1 LSFPGIIGHDR
12 VKDLLAQAVSRGRL
26 PPALLFSGPEGVG
39 KRTLALAVGQAAVC
53 EDPQG
58 EACGRCSCCRRVARS
73 MRELPERRRQAEG
86 NTREPTLHNHRLHPD
101 LILVEPSRFTA
112 EGKLRVKEEIK
123 IDQVRDLV
131 REVSGSP
138 FEGRARAFVVDHAH
152 AINEQAANALL
163 KSLEEPPASSHI
175 LLVTPSPQALL
186 PTIRSRCQQLR
197 FGPLPAKLLE
207 DHLQRT
213 LEESPEHCRLRATL
227 SGGSLGRA
235 LAFDWDAYRSLRDE
249 QLELLESVPTLSPLE
264 RLETAE
270 AFVAALAKRDTDDPA
285 LALTTLRGLLRDVA
299 ALRAGIA
306 PAELLSP
313 DAAERLAAVVDGPLG
328 GRAADLAQTVGETRA
343 ALSGNANKLLAMDL
357 LMDELSAPAGE

>member
-1 LSFPGIIGHDR
+1 MSFSMVIGHDR
-12 VKDLLAQAVSRGRL
+12 VKGLLAQAVSRGRL

-73 MRELPERRRQAEG
+73 IQELPEMRLQAQRE
-86 NTREPTLHNHRLHPD
+86 TRDPVRHNHRLHPD
-101 LILVEPSRFTA
+101 LMLVEPSRFTA
-112 EGKLRVKEEIK
+112 KGELRVTEEIK
-123 IDQVRDLV
+123 IDQIRDLV
-131 REVSGSP
+131 REVRGSP

-152 AINEQAANALL
+152 AITEQAANALL
-163 KSLEEPPASSHI
+163 KSLEEPPPSSHI

-207 DHLQRT
+207 AHLQRT
-213 LEESPEHCRLRATL
+213 LEETPESCRLRATL
-227 SGGSLGRA
+227 AGGSLGRA
-235 LAFDWDAYRSLRDE
+235 LAFDWESYRSLRDE
-249 QLELLESVPTLSPLE
+249 LLGLLESVPTSGPLE
-264 RLETAE
+264 RLEAAE
-270 AFVAALAKRDTDDPA
+270 TFVAALAKRDADDPA

-299 ALRAGIA
+299 ALRAGVA
-306 PAELLSP
+306 PGEVLNP

-328 GRAADLAQTVGETRA
+328 GRAAELAQTVGETRA
-343 ALSGNANKLLAMDL
+343 ALRGNANKLLAMDL
-357 LMDELSAPAGE
+357 LMDRLSAPAGE